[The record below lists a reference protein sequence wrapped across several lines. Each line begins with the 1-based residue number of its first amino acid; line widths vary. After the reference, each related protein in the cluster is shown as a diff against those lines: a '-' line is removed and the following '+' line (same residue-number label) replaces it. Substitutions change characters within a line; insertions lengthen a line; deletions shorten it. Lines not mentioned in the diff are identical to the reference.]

1 MKKAAIIGSI
11 ITVVLALGIIVT
23 AWCNQDKDA
32 EKFNIIINQNTDDKI
47 IGIHCEYF
55 LKNKAIGG
63 FELFYA
69 NNMNFKKGEKITLKF
84 EKAMFPNH
92 DDINDFSA
100 EIYLIDENNT
110 ETKTENDIKLNP
122 EYGKN
127 YEFDLSGGAKKYIL
141 NER

>member
-1 MKKAAIIGSI
+1 MA
-11 ITVVLALGIIVT
+11 VLALGIIVI
-23 AWCNQDKDA
+23 AWCNQDKEA
-32 EKFNIIINQNTDDKI
+32 EQFSIIINQNTEDKI

-63 FELFYA
+63 FEIFYSH
-69 NNMNFKKGEKITLKF
+69 NMNFKKGEKINLKF
-84 EKAMFPNH
+84 EKEMFPNH

-100 EIYLIDENNT
+100 EIYLIDENKN
-110 ETKTENDIKLNP
+110 ETKAENDIKLNP
-122 EYGKN
+122 EYGKK